1 MPSCS
6 TGFASPYKHTWR
18 VLAAVFALTRLEGF
32 ASPYKHIW
40 RVLAAVFA
48 LIRLEGFASP
58 YKHIKDAFIGAER
71 AAMTSYTSEQNLPR

>member
-32 ASPYKHIW
+32 ASPYKHI
-40 RVLAAVFA
+40 RD
-48 LIRLEGFASP
+48 E
-58 YKHIKDAFIGAER
+58 FIGAER
-71 AAMTSYTSEQNLPR
+71 AEMTSYKSEQTCRDDFLQIGAELAEMTYNYIT

>member
-6 TGFASPYKHTWR
+6 NVFASPYKHT
-18 VLAAVFALTRLEGF
+18 
-32 ASPYKHIW
+32 W

-71 AAMTSYTSEQNLPR
+71 AEMTFYTSEQNLPR